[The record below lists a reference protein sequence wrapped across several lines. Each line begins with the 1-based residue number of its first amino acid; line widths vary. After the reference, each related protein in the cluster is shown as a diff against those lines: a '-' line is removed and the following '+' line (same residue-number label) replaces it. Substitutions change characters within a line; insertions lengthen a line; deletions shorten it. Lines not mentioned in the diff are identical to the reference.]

1 MLRIHNRKAQS
12 LTEFAMVMAL
22 VIGAVAAM
30 QIFVGRAIR
39 DKIWGEMI
47 GYRNNTLHYS
57 EGDAGGI
64 PTPSGIT
71 TSGSS
76 NIVESTNYGNKTWS
90 RVGASNVLTTQNK
103 Y

>member
-1 MLRIHNRKAQS
+1 MLRVHTRKAQS

-39 DKIWGEMI
+39 DKVFGELG
-47 GYRNNTLHYS
+47 GYRGNTTNYS
-57 EGDAGGI
+57 DSNLI
-64 PTPSGIT
+64 PNPQGIT
-71 TSGSS
+71 TSGTSS
-76 NIVESTNYGNKTWS
+76 MTETTDSTARQWRRTGT
-90 RVGASNVLTTQNK
+90 SNVTTVQDK

>member
-1 MLRIHNRKAQS
+1 MLRVHNRKAQS

-39 DKIWGEMI
+39 DKIWGEL
-47 GYRNNTLHYS
+47 GTYRGNTS
-57 EGDAGGI
+57 NFSNGAAGGI
-64 PTPSGIT
+64 PTPSGIS

-76 NIVESTNYGNKTWS
+76 NLVEATSYDRKQWS
-90 RVGASNVLTTQNK
+90 RTGTSNITTTQLK
-103 Y
+103 F